1 MQCFQILTVGME
13 SLPVKVVLI
22 RLVDMS
28 HNTAFPDPQIH
39 YFSSVQLQNLHCFSE
54 GDLFGA
60 SPEQDD
66 DLFGKSGGLFS
77 TSSGLFDDDNDVS
90 FIILLCVT
98 QETQMISCMCRKQ
111 MIFSLTVFRLNRHI

>member
-39 YFSSVQLQNLHCFSE
+39 YFSSVRLQNLHCFSE

-90 FIILLCVT
+90 LLFYYV
-98 QETQMISCMCRKQ
+98 SHKKPK
-111 MIFSLTVFRLNRHI
+111 